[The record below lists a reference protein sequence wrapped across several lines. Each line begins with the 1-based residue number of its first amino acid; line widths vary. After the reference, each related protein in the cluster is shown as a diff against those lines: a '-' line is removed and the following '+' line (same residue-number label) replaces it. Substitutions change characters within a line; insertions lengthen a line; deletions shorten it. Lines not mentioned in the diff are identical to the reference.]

1 FMDRWSGKRA
11 IEARPDSKKGTGIV
25 LRERLNSNGCKVPIC
40 SDEKKS
46 MKFTRFV
53 GSSDKKE
60 KSVWSPSR
68 SSPNGKEVIGT
79 SSKTYGSSSSS
90 AKSEK
95 QPLSQTTMD
104 SSESSRGSEDE
115 TETEILELS
124 RGRDKQRARN
134 KLIYG
139 KVQRPEAEPSELP
152 SSSRIKRGF
161 RQRFGLSK
169 QEFRPG
175 SSGQS
180 TSSNRGC
187 SPLLS
192 GVIPSGFGLE
202 KRLSRKVETINKR
215 KVYGEGSSSS
225 SARGKSTTEPP
236 AEERR
241 RVFNPRGP
249 VSDSRRARHCVLND
263 DNDVALVGSQRSVNR
278 NSSRIR
284 FSNRGSG
291 RNGLS
296 SITTEEMSQAETSDN
311 LNSPVSL
318 ELFSGF
324 PEFGLSGSLSSPDS
338 FRSYNLDGISEILP
352 ELDRI
357 EQDIELNYE
366 ELLLMETG
374 LLLGGLSFYDQHRD
388 MRLDIDNMS
397 YEELLALEERIGTVS
412 TALTEEAIS
421 KCLKTSIYQ
430 MKPSSYGSIT
440 KNPCD
445 HKEDAKCTIC
455 QEEYTIG
462 DEVGRLHCEHTYH
475 LKCVQEWLRMKSWC
489 PICKATAETSSSK

>member
-1 FMDRWSGKRA
+1 MDRWSGKKA
-11 IEARPDSKKGTGIV
+11 IEARPDSQKGVGV
-25 LRERLNSNGCKVPIC
+25 LLKDRFNSNIC
-40 SDEKKS
+40 SDEKRS

-53 GSSDKKE
+53 GSSEKKE
-60 KSVWSPSR
+60 KSVLPSSR
-68 SSPNGKEVIGT
+68 SLPNGKEVIGT
-79 SSKTYGSSSSS
+79 SSKFCGSSSSS
-90 AKSEK
+90 VKSEK
-95 QPLSQTTMD
+95 QPLSQIAMD

-115 TETEILELS
+115 IEAEILEPS
-124 RGRDKQRARN
+124 RGRDKPRAHN
-134 KLIYG
+134 KFIHA
-139 KVQRPEAEPSELP
+139 KVKTHEAESSNLP

-169 QEFRPG
+169 QEFHPG
-175 SSGQS
+175 PSGQS
-180 TSSNRGC
+180 TSANRGC

-202 KRLSRKVETINKR
+202 KRLSRKVDTINKR
-215 KVYGEGSSSS
+215 KVHGESSSSS
-225 SARGKSTTEPP
+225 SARGKNITELPV
-236 AEERR
+236 EDRR
-241 RVFNPRGP
+241 RGFNPRGS
-249 VSDSRRARHCVLND
+249 VSESRRARHCILND
-263 DNDVALVGSQRSVNR
+263 DNDVASVGSQRSVNR
-278 NSSRIR
+278 NNSRIR
-284 FSNRGSG
+284 FSNRGNG

-296 SITTEEMSQAETSDN
+296 SITTTEMSHTETSNN

-338 FRSYNLDGISEILP
+338 FCSYDLDGISEILP

-366 ELLLMETG
+366 ELLIMETG
-374 LLLGGLSFYDQHRD
+374 LLLGGLSLYDQHRD

-430 MKPSSYGSIT
+430 KKPSSYGSIT
-440 KNPCD
+440 KSPCD

-455 QEEYTIG
+455 QEEYTVG
-462 DEVGRLHCEHTYH
+462 DEIGRLHCEHTYH